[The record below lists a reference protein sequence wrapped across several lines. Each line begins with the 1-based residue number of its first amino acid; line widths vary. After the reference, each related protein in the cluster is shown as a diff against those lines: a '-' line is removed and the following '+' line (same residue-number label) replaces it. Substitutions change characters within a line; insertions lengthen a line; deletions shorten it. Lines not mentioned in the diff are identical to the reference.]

1 MVKYHIK
8 AIYFFSILILGALQ
22 SKAQLLI
29 SEPAFPQE
37 NQSVLITF
45 NSSLGSGGLAGYN
58 GDIYAHTGVI
68 TDKSISTGDWK
79 YVKTNWGENTP
90 DTKLTKIGDN
100 LYSLN
105 ISPNVRA
112 YYGVPAG
119 EKILQMAFVFRSGT
133 EVGGSYLE
141 GKTSDGGDIFVNIF
155 DGEGMSINLDK
166 PGGGYTFL
174 SIGDTLPLHA
184 TAINGD
190 SIFLYENNQLV
201 SAKSGNEIFD
211 TVFAHDYGQYWIKAV
226 ATGNSQAVADS
237 FYYFV
242 RDAITVESLP
252 EGIVDGINY
261 IDSTTVTL
269 CLYSPFK
276 EYAFVIGD
284 FNDWMVDTSYYM
296 KRTPDSN
303 YFWVTVNNLAPGKEY
318 IFQYFVD
325 GKIKVG
331 DPYAEKVSDPWND
344 KYITEATY
352 PGMLAYPSY
361 KTKGIA
367 TVLQTNQKR
376 YDWKHKEYSVP
387 KSNDLVVYEL
397 LIRDFTAKHTFQAVI
412 DSLNYLKQLGINAI
426 ELMPVNEFEGNNSW
440 GYNPNY
446 YFAVD
451 KYYGPKDDL
460 KKLIDTCHSQG
471 MAVILDV
478 VYNHSFGTSPYVM
491 LWWDDQHDR
500 PAANNPFFNP
510 IPKHDYNVGFDMN
523 HESAATRK
531 YISRSLTFWTE
542 NYKVDG
548 FRFDLSKGFTQHNT
562 LGDVNAWGKYDA
574 GRIYILN
581 RYADSIWSRNKDAYV
596 ILEHFADND
605 EEKELSSRGMMLWGN
620 LNNNYAEAA
629 MGYNNGGKS
638 DFSWISYQKRGWSD
652 PHVMGYMESHDEE
665 RLMYKCSQWG
675 NGEGDYNIKNKS
687 TFMERASL
695 DAMFFLTIPGPKMI
709 WMFGE
714 LGYDISIDFNG
725 RTGEKPI
732 KWEYLSDTDRYNNY
746 LIYCALTNL
755 REKEKACFQ
764 TSDFTLNVNTAI
776 KNIVLRDVS
785 MNVVVVGNFDVLED
799 SISISFPN
807 DGTWYDYLS
816 GKSIEVSGGK
826 FLFNL
831 KAGEFHLLTD
841 KEQQTPT
848 LAIPPA
854 IINAGSISL
863 EGNMEIYPNP
873 SDGNF
878 FIYLEGEGEVDIS
891 IYDITG
897 RLVSKTVSKGT
908 GKRVIN
914 ASSVG
919 VKLSVGAYVCKTQR
933 GETVTTKKF
942 IIR

>member
-1 MVKYHIK
+1 VIK
-8 AIYFFSILILGALQ
+8 FFKLFFLSLVLTSPGYGQ
-22 SKAQLLI
+22 VVVST
-29 SEPAFPQE
+29 PAFPQE
-37 NQSVLITF
+37 DQEVTITF
-45 NSSLGSGGLAGYN
+45 NPSLGSGGLANYN

-68 TDKSISTGDWK
+68 TDKSTSPSDWK
-79 YVKTNWGENTP
+79 YVKTQWGENTP
-90 DTKLTKIGDN
+90 ATKLVKKDDG
-100 LYSLN
+100 LYTLSINPN
-105 ISPNVRA
+105 IRI

-119 EKILQMAFVFRSGT
+119 EKILKLAFVFRSDYA
-133 EVGGSYLE
+133 VDGSYLE
-141 GKTSDGGDIFVNIF
+141 GKTADGGDIFIDVYS
-155 DGEGMSINLDK
+155 GEGLSINLDK
-166 PGGGYTFL
+166 PGSGYLFL
-174 SIGDTLPLHA
+174 NIDDKLPLHA
-184 TAINGD
+184 TSINAD
-190 SIFLYENNQLV
+190 SIFLFENNQLI
-201 SAKSGNEIFD
+201 SAESGNEIYD
-211 TVFAHDYGQYWIKAV
+211 TITAHDYGQYWIKAM
-226 ATGNSQAVADS
+226 ANDGNNMVADS
-237 FYYFV
+237 FYYYV
-242 RDAITVESLP
+242 RKDAPVKELP
-252 EGIVDGINY
+252 DGIIEGINY
-261 IDSTTVTL
+261 IDSGTVTL
-269 CLYSPFK
+269 CLFAPYK

-284 FNDWMVDTSYYM
+284 FNNWLVDTTYYM
-296 KRTPDSN
+296 NRTPDGN
-303 YFWVTVNNLAPGKEY
+303 HFWLTINNLTPGKEY

-325 GKIKVG
+325 GEIKVG

-344 KYITEATY
+344 QYITSETY
-352 PGMLAYPSY
+352 PDMLTYPST

-367 TVLQTNQKR
+367 TVLQTNQKK
-376 YDWKHKEYSVP
+376 YQWHHKDYNAPQSE
-387 KSNDLVVYEL
+387 DLVVYEL
-397 LIRDFTAKHTFQAVI
+397 LIRDFTAKHTFQSVI

-491 LWWDDQHDR
+491 LWWDKQNNR

-531 YISRSLTFWTE
+531 YISRALTFWTE
-542 NYKVDG
+542 NYNVDG

-574 GRIYILN
+574 SRIYILN
-581 RYADSIWSRNKDAYV
+581 RYADSVWSANPNAYV

-605 EEKELSSRGMMLWGN
+605 EEKELSIRGMMLWGN
-620 LNNNYAEAA
+620 LNYNYAEAA

-638 DFSWISYQKRGWSD
+638 DFSWISYQKRGWSV

-675 NGEGDYNIKNKS
+675 NSDGDYNIKDKS

-732 KWEYLSDTDRYNNY
+732 KWDYFHDTDRYNNY
-746 LIYCALTNL
+746 LIYAALTKL
-755 REKEKACFQ
+755 RKQESACFQ
-764 TSDFTLNVNTAI
+764 TKDYTLNLYKAL
-776 KNIVLRDVS
+776 KYIVLKDAS
-785 MNVVVVGNFDVLED
+785 MDAVVLGNFDITAD
-799 SISISFPN
+799 TITMAFPH
-807 DGTWYDYLS
+807 DGKWYDYLS
-816 GKSIEVSGGK
+816 GESIDVTAGK
-826 FLFNL
+826 YFFSL

-841 KEQQTPT
+841 KLQETPD
-848 LAIPPA
+848 LAITPA
-854 IINAGSISL
+854 KINADLVTI
-863 EGNMEIYPNP
+863 EGNLEIYPNP

-878 FIYLEGEGEVDIS
+878 NIYVKGEGSIDVY
-891 IYDITG
+891 IYDVSG
-897 RLVSKTVSKGT
+897 RMISHTLTSGT
-908 GKRVIN
+908 GKRIID
-914 ASSVG
+914 ASSLGISLSSG
-919 VKLSVGAYVCKTQR
+919 VYVCKTESSE
-933 GETVTTKKF
+933 GVSTKKF